1 MNSELNERYMA
12 AGRETCGYGFG
23 PIVRKGTRALGGG
36 VGWKR
41 CDCPHNR
48 DLGAGRN
55 SVIYVCRVR
64 GVRLFL
70 SYNAEC

>member
-1 MNSELNERYMA
+1 MNSERNERYMA
-12 AGRETCGYGFG
+12 AGGETYGYGFG
-23 PIVRKGTRALGGG
+23 PIVRTDTRALGVGG
-36 VGWKR
+36 VGRWER

-55 SVIYVCRVR
+55 SVIYVCWVR

-70 SYNAEC
+70 

>member
-1 MNSELNERYMA
+1 MNSERNERYMA
-12 AGRETCGYGFG
+12 AGGETYGHGFG
-23 PIVRKGTRALGGG
+23 PIVRKGTRALGG
-36 VGWKR
+36 VGGR

-55 SVIYVCRVR
+55 SVIYVRRVR

-70 SYNAEC
+70 SHNAEC

>member
-1 MNSELNERYMA
+1 MDTDLVPLF
-12 AGRETCGYGFG
+12 GRARVLWG
-23 PIVRKGTRALGGG
+23 VWGG
-36 VGWKR
+36 R

-55 SVIYVCRVR
+55 SVIYVRRVR

-70 SYNAEC
+70 SHNAEC